1 MICFLEILECTC
13 NAEGSVTQQCDA
25 NTGACTCN
33 TNIIGNNCDEP
44 EVGFFG
50 FPTPKGFYHI
60 LTNWF
65 YNDLKLLYYFH
76 YLKSFFP
83 RMFV

>member
-50 FPTPKGFYHI
+50 FPTPKGFLPYSKKLI
-60 LTNWF
+60 LQW
-65 YNDLKLLYYFH
+65 LKIIILFSLS
-76 YLKSFFP
+76 KIFFP
-83 RMFV
+83 